1 MISAT
6 STFDNFNANNLF
18 ELNKKYQ
25 PPNFLNLNGNNA
37 TSTSMFFGT
46 NSQASFDALGSMNLM
61 SAPHHIQPI
70 QSFSNMNE
78 SVKPHIA
85 SSNVQPSVNSSEH
98 MTSGQLKKKSKKD
111 KANRLK
117 SQISEQEAKEAIQK
131 GLVTEIESV
140 DVAHL
145 SGTSTL
151 SQQKRRFAEVKP
163 PYSYIALITM
173 AIESSTTGMMTLNE
187 IYHFIEE
194 RFPYFKENTQRWQ
207 NSIRHNLSLND
218 CFIKVSKN
226 SAKPGKGN
234 YWALHPKAGDMF
246 GNGSFLRRSKRFKSA
261 ASKEFSDYNASSSSL
276 TTSPTSSTSS
286 SSASSIS
293 SHSPTL
299 SQQMQRSNTINNNN
313 INNASSTNKV
323 LDNQLVANRS
333 NIITIDSLSNIST
346 NNRHFSFD
354 LSQTNQSSLPHS
366 VSSSS
371 SSSSSSVFDVN
382 PALVPNQDNHLSSVA
397 AYNNLSQSYSAN
409 NFNAQANSFN
419 YNHISAPY
427 NHLHHLNPNHFQHNQ
442 YNFTEQMRLAQP
454 SYSSLL

>member
-1 MISAT
+1 MISTT

-25 PPNFLNLNGNNA
+25 PPTFLNLNANNA
-37 TSTSMFFGT
+37 SGTSMFFGSNT
-46 NSQASFDALGSMNLM
+46 NTSFDALGSMNLM
-61 SAPHHIQPI
+61 SAPHQIQPI

-78 SVKPHIA
+78 SVKPLVVP
-85 SSNVQPSVNSSEH
+85 SNIEPTILNTNEH
-98 MTSGQLKKKSKKD
+98 MTSSQLKKKNKRD

-131 GLVTEIESV
+131 GLVTEIETV
-140 DVAHL
+140 DVTHL

-173 AIESSTTGMMTLNE
+173 AIESSSTGMMTLNE

-246 GNGSFLRRSKRFKSA
+246 GNGSFLRRSKRFKSS

-299 SQQMQRSNTINNNN
+299 SQQIQRSITINNNN
-313 INNASSTNKV
+313 NTNSTNKM
-323 LDNQLVANRS
+323 LDNQLVSNRS
-333 NIITIDSLSNIST
+333 NAISIDALNNIST

-354 LSQTNQSSLPHS
+354 LSQTNQSLLPHS

-371 SSSSSSVFDVN
+371 SSSSTSSVFDVN
-382 PALVPNQDNHLSSVA
+382 QSLSSNQDSHLSVA
-397 AYNNLSQSYSAN
+397 AYNNLPQSYSTN
-409 NFNAQANSFN
+409 TFNTHASSFN
-419 YNHISAPY
+419 YNHFATPY

-454 SYSSLL
+454 NYSSLL